1 MERLDTLGSNFP
13 PQLGNV
19 PLSSTDNGQIPVS
32 CLGRDVE
39 AAESDLVDI

>member
-19 PLSSTDNGQIPVS
+19 PPLEHGQRSNPRELPRKG
-32 CLGRDVE
+32 C
-39 AAESDLVDI
+39 